1 MSKQKKPSE
10 ALEQDKKTEIA
21 IAKLVAATV
30 AMEFGVSSTQVF
42 KKHKGP
48 NYLSFTRQAAMYL
61 MHVVFGFNISRVAR
75 AFGRDRSTAC
85 HACHVIEDCREDPV
99 FDEKLS
105 RLEVFLKAA
114 PMPANTREA
123 A

>member
-1 MSKQKKPSE
+1 MNKQNRSKE
-10 ALEQDKKTEIA
+10 ALEKDNKNEIA

-85 HACHVIEDCREDPV
+85 HACHVIEDCREDPL
-99 FDEKLS
+99 FDKKLN

-114 PMPANTREA
+114 PMPASTKEA